1 MGASAQQLH
10 PLGRALDAWGRR
22 LGLRRGLVRAGW
34 VVLGGAG
41 FVGLLT
47 ALAVW
52 VPLPALVGGSVR
64 ASLGVLGGV
73 ALLAASVPLWVTRF
87 GRAQAAAVADLRL
100 ETRALFTTAE
110 EALVRQARGEALT
123 EAEEACLGQASTRAA
138 QTPASQV
145 APMRFGARWGVGALP
160 LLLGAALALAP
171 FAADVRSQEEQ
182 AKLALAA
189 QELSKVEKKIEEGK
203 KDGVGVAVSPELER
217 KVQRLRQKLQQ
228 GELTPREAMEQLSE
242 LKQEV
247 RAERADHANR
257 AGKSAEGAKAA
268 GEELSRS
275 KATENLGKKLGQ
287 AAQSAQ
293 ASPEERQKAEQGL
306 QEEVRKLSKLSK
318 EERAEAAQQLKQA
331 SKAAGQAGDTEL
343 SEALSDAA
351 QALANEDQEG
361 LEQASEQVAG
371 AATKEALTQEELEQ
385 LAQGLE
391 QAQQQLAGQKQGQQ
405 GQQGQGKGQ
414 GGGDE
419 SRIAPGDRDWKAGK
433 NGGKDGQG
441 AAGAGEGHSDEEAP
455 GKETGGHQD
464 ATRFNDKERDAWVEL
479 YDELHE
485 AQLLNSDGRIATKVQ
500 GERSQG
506 GKVDTLKGG
515 EQAPR
520 EERARKIVERL
531 PAQYVDEA
539 REEVGGEQIP
549 PSYRDAVKDYFDPK
563 Q

>member
-1 MGASAQQLH
+1 
-10 PLGRALDAWGRR
+10 
-22 LGLRRGLVRAGW
+22 LVRAGW
-34 VVLGGAG
+34 GVLGGAG
-41 FVGLLT
+41 LVGLL
-47 ALAVW
+47 AAVAVW

-87 GRAQAAAVADLRL
+87 GRSQAAAVADLRL

-110 EALVRQARGEALT
+110 EALGRQARGEALT
-123 EAEEACLGQASTRAA
+123 EAEEACLGQASARAA

-145 APMRFGARWGVGALP
+145 APMRFGARWGVAALP

-171 FAADVRSQEEQ
+171 FAADVRSQGEQ
-182 AKLALAA
+182 AKLSLAA

-203 KDGVGVAVSPELER
+203 KDGVAVSPELER

-247 RAERADHANR
+247 RAERAERASR

-275 KATENLGKKLGQ
+275 KTTESLGKKLGQ

-293 ASPEERQKAEQGL
+293 ASPEERQEAERGL

-318 EERAEAAQQLKQA
+318 EERAEAAQRLKEA

-361 LEQASEQVAG
+361 LEQASEQLAG

-391 QAQQQLAGQKQGQQ
+391 QAQQQLAGQKPGQQ
-405 GQQGQGKGQ
+405 GQQGQGKGK

-419 SRIAPGDRDWKAGK
+419 RRIAPGDRDWKAGK

-441 AAGAGEGHSDEEAP
+441 AGAGEGHSDEEAL
-455 GKETGGHQD
+455 GKETGAHQD